1 MAPAEI
7 LILAVFALL
16 ALAAAWDIASFT
28 IPNFIPLSLIV
39 LFACFI
45 VAARLSA
52 GDVGV
57 HLLVGFLG
65 LVGGFALF
73 AVRLIGGGDAKLFAA
88 TLVWLGFRDALDYAL
103 IAALFGGGLTL
114 AILSLRTLPLPVF
127 LVRHA
132 WIVRLHDQ
140 KAGIPY
146 GVALASGAF
155 AVLPYTD
162 VFRIAA
168 AL

>member
-1 MAPAEI
+1 MTAEI
-7 LILAVFALL
+7 LIPAVFALL

-45 VAARLSA
+45 VAAQLSWGA
-52 GDVGV
+52 IGAHV
-57 HLLVGFLG
+57 LVGFIG
-65 LVGGFALF
+65 LF
-73 AVRLIGGGDAKLFAA
+73 AGFSLFSFKLIGGGDAKLFAS

-103 IAALFGGGLTL
+103 VAALFGGGLTL
-114 AILSLRTLPLPVF
+114 AILSLRALPLPVF
-127 LVRHA
+127 LGRHA
-132 WIVRLHDQ
+132 WIARLHDQ
-140 KAGIPY
+140 SAGIPY

-155 AVLPYTD
+155 AVLPYTE

-168 AL
+168 VV

>member
-1 MAPAEI
+1 MAAEI

-28 IPNFIPLSLIV
+28 IPNFIPLSLIT
-39 LFACFI
+39 LFACFA
-45 VAARLSA
+45 VAARLPIDA
-52 GDVGV
+52 VGT
-57 HLLVGFLG
+57 HLLVGFIG
-65 LVGGFALF
+65 LAVGFVLFALRF
-73 AVRLIGGGDAKLFAA
+73 IGGGDAKLFAA
-88 TLVWLGFRDALDYAL
+88 TLTWLSFRDALDYAL
-103 IAALFGGGLTL
+103 VAALFGGGLTL
-114 AILSLRTLPLPVF
+114 AIISLRALPLPLF
-127 LVRHA
+127 LVRQA

-155 AVLPYTD
+155 AILPYTE
-162 VFRIAA
+162 VFRVAV

>member
-1 MAPAEI
+1 MAAGL

-16 ALAAAWDIASFT
+16 ALAAAWDVASFT

-39 LFACFI
+39 LFACF
-45 VAARLSA
+45 VAAARLSVD
-52 GDVGV
+52 DVGA
-57 HLLVGFLG
+57 HLLVG
-65 LVGGFALF
+65 LVGLLAGFGLFALRF
-73 AVRLIGGGDAKLFAA
+73 IGGGDAKLFAA

-114 AILSLRTLPLPVF
+114 AILSLRAMPLPLF

-132 WIVRLHDQ
+132 WVARLHDQ

-146 GVALASGAF
+146 GVALALGAF

-162 VFRIAA
+162 IFRVAA
-168 AL
+168 VV

>member
-1 MAPAEI
+1 MAAEV

-28 IPNFIPLSLIV
+28 IPNFIPLSLII
-39 LFACFI
+39 LLGCFV
-45 VAARLSA
+45 VAARMSWDA
-52 GDVGV
+52 IGI
-57 HLLVGFLG
+57 HLLVGSIG
-65 LVGGFALF
+65 LVAGFALF
-73 AVRLIGGGDAKLFAA
+73 ALRFIGGGDAKLFAA
-88 TLVWLGFRDALDYAL
+88 TLVWLGFRDAMDYAL

-114 AILSLRTLPLPVF
+114 AILSVRALPLPVF

-132 WIVRLHDQ
+132 WIARLHDQ

-155 AVLPYTD
+155 AVLPYTE
-162 VFRIAA
+162 VFHIAA
-168 AL
+168 VV

>member
-1 MAPAEI
+1 MAAET
-7 LILAVFALL
+7 LILAVLALL

-28 IPNFIPLSLIV
+28 IPNFIPLSLIA
-39 LFACFI
+39 LFACF
-45 VAARLSA
+45 VVTARLSVSE
-52 GDVGV
+52 VGL
-57 HLLVGFLG
+57 HFFVGCLG
-65 LVGGFALF
+65 LIAGFALF
-73 AVRLIGGGDAKLFAA
+73 ALRLIGGGDAKLFAA

-114 AILSLRTLPLPVF
+114 AILSLRALPLPVF

-132 WIVRLHDQ
+132 WIARLHDQ

-155 AVLPYTD
+155 AVLPYTE
-162 VFRIAA
+162 VFHIAA
-168 AL
+168 VV

>member
-1 MAPAEI
+1 MAAET

-28 IPNFIPLSLIV
+28 IPNFIPLSLII
-39 LFACFI
+39 LFACFV
-45 VAARLSA
+45 VAARLPVEA
-52 GDVGV
+52 VGA
-57 HLLVGFLG
+57 HLLVGLIGF
-65 LVGGFALF
+65 VVGFALF
-73 AVRLIGGGDAKLFAA
+73 ALGFIGGGDAKLFAA
-88 TLVWLGFRDALDYAL
+88 TLIWLGFRDALDYAL

-114 AILSLRTLPLPVF
+114 AIISIRALPLPVF

-132 WIVRLHDQ
+132 WIARLHDE

-155 AVLPYTD
+155 AVLPYTE
-162 VFRIAA
+162 VFHVAA
-168 AL
+168 VV

>member
-1 MAPAEI
+1 MAAEV

-39 LFACFI
+39 LFACFV
-45 VAARLSA
+45 VAARLSWDA
-52 GDVGV
+52 IGSHV
-57 HLLVGFLG
+57 LVGFIG
-65 LVGGFALF
+65 LIAGFVLFALRF
-73 AVRLIGGGDAKLFAA
+73 IGGGDAKLFAA

-114 AILSLRTLPLPVF
+114 AILSVRALPLPVF

-132 WIVRLHDQ
+132 WLARLHDQ

-155 AVLPYTD
+155 AVLPYTE
-162 VFRIAA
+162 VFRIAT

>member
-1 MAPAEI
+1 MAPAEL

-16 ALAAAWDIASFT
+16 ALAAAWDVASFT

-39 LFACFI
+39 LFACFAG
-45 VAARLSA
+45 AARLSI
-52 GDVGV
+52 GDVGA
-57 HLLVGFLG
+57 HLLVGFIG
-65 LVGGFALF
+65 LIAGFALF
-73 AVRLIGGGDAKLFAA
+73 ALKFIGGGDAKLFAA
-88 TLVWLGFRDALDYAL
+88 TLLWLGFRDALDYAL

-114 AILSLRTLPLPVF
+114 AVLSLRALPLPVF
-127 LVRHA
+127 LVRHV
-132 WIVRLHDQ
+132 WIARLHNQ
-140 KAGIPY
+140 NAGIPY

-162 VFRIAA
+162 VFHIAA

>member
-1 MAPAEI
+1 MAAEV

-39 LFACFI
+39 LFACFA
-45 VAARLSA
+45 VAARMA
-52 GDVGV
+52 WDVIGI
-57 HLLVGFLG
+57 HLLVGSIGF
-65 LVGGFALF
+65 VAGFALF
-73 AVRLIGGGDAKLFAA
+73 AFRFIGGGDAKLFAA
-88 TLVWLGFRDALDYAL
+88 TLVWLGFRDAMDYAL
-103 IAALFGGGLTL
+103 VAALFGGGLTL
-114 AILSLRTLPLPVF
+114 AILSVRALPLPVF

-132 WIVRLHDQ
+132 WIARLHDQ

-155 AVLPYTD
+155 AVLPYTE
-162 VFRIAA
+162 VFHIAA
-168 AL
+168 VV